1 MKLNFNLIF
10 AYIGS
15 FFKNFSVLQLKA
27 RLFNTNKLILI
38 IYMLLFIFIWI
49 LFFTFRCFIIY
60 SLFEIFQII
69 IFTLFFFALFLRSD
83 KFNFSNNNFIKFRKK
98 TLIFS
103 GLLSLI
109 LFIGSI
115 FDPLVMDISIFNT
128 IFFDPG
134 SEGGAVGN
142 NKMFSLNLICASI
155 GTGLTELS
163 FLGFLKIIFFILFL
177 LLHIGFLYFEYLD
190 INSKKNSDSHHY
202 MQSNLLDHIKK
213 AAAYFL
219 SGAGG
224 ASSYITITNEYQR
237 KQTEN
242 LIKENLA
249 KSKEELKK
257 VENEQV
263 SNNMHHKL
271 HIDRIDRTHKN
282 LTDIKKEKS
291 ELMRLIEENKAKHK
305 TGSAL
310 ISTADLR
317 KAESRVQLLDL
328 AEKRVDIEL
337 NQDITCGVKFATEIK
352 KQTEEKNLL
361 NLINEDVHKSTIF
374 DFDAL

>member
-1 MKLNFNLIF
+1 
-10 AYIGS
+10 
-15 FFKNFSVLQLKA
+15 
-27 RLFNTNKLILI
+27 
-38 IYMLLFIFIWI
+38 
-49 LFFTFRCFIIY
+49 
-60 SLFEIFQII
+60 
-69 IFTLFFFALFLRSD
+69 
-83 KFNFSNNNFIKFRKK
+83 
-98 TLIFS
+98 
-103 GLLSLI
+103 
-109 LFIGSI
+109 
-115 FDPLVMDISIFNT
+115 MDISIFNT

-374 DFDAL
+374 DFDALWTRFETLDGLSKLVCTMIFSNYLILWCTFGIIINMYGNYLLDRFKLEEKLPKIAFLIKYRQKVTKYYIYSNFLIIILTCLTNMLLGVSILSISI